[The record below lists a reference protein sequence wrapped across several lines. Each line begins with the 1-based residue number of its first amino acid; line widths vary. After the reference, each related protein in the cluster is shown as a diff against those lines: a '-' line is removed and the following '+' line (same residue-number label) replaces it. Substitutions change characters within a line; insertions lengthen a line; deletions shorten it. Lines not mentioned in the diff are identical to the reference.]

1 MIEKTLIEHAIF
13 VIHACFAMIKKIGHI
28 RLLVYDISDAITFY
42 TKKLGFSLSMKLRL
56 ILMDCILIVLG
67 VILLVVRGYW

>member
-1 MIEKTLIEHAIF
+1 MF
-13 VIHACFAMIKKIGHI
+13 CNDKKIGHI
-28 RLLVYDISDAITFY
+28 QLLVYDISDAITFY

-67 VILLVVRGYW
+67 VILFVVRGLSVALIGLPEETRF